1 MTVRI
6 CLKTNKATYLDNVI
20 MRRGDIVSFNDVSEL
35 DPPVPE
41 RVALLKLCE
50 MNEVVAGLGMRIDE
64 HTYVVQEK

>member
-35 DPPVPE
+35 DPPLPE
-41 RVALLKLCE
+41 RIALLKLCG
-50 MNEVVAGLGMRIDE
+50 MNEVVGGLGMRIDE